1 MQTTRQ
7 LLSKC
12 KRWLVGGAGRW
23 RRRRS
28 GFAPFSVS
36 SNNPYIMEGV
46 RREELAPPTIASK
59 VSPSAKKALLILN
72 CVLLSLGNCGG
83 PLSMRLYFIHGGN
96 RVWLS
101 AFLETGGWPFT
112 LIVLIVLY
120 FHRRCSTLVY
130 MRPRVFLAA
139 AVIGVLTGV
148 DDFLYACGVS
158 RLPVSTT
165 SLIIASQLGFTAFFA
180 FLLVKQKFTPYSIN
194 AVMLLTIGAAVLAL
208 HTSSDLPNGESRA
221 EYLKGFFM
229 TVAAAA
235 LYGLVLPMVEMTYN
249 KAKQAITYTLVLEIQ
264 TVICLFATIFC
275 TTGMIINNDFKA
287 IPREAK
293 EYALGEPEYYVV
305 LCVNAIFW
313 QCFFL
318 GAIGVVFCA
327 SSLLSGIIIAVL
339 LPVTEVLAV
348 VFYKEHFQAE
358 KGVALVLSLWGFTS
372 YFYGEYKVMKKMELE
387 RQSLNDRS
395 VDLPQINYSSV

>member
-1 MQTTRQ
+1 MDGRQ
-7 LLSKC
+7 EIASPI
-12 KRWLVGGAGRW
+12 V
-23 RRRRS
+23 
-28 GFAPFSVS
+28 
-36 SNNPYIMEGV
+36 
-46 RREELAPPTIASK
+46 ASK
-59 VSPSAKKALLILN
+59 VNPSAKKALLILN
-72 CVLLSLGNCGG
+72 CILLSLGNCGG
-83 PLSMRLYFIHGGN
+83 PLSLRLYFLHGGK

-101 AFLETGGWPFT
+101 AFLETGGWPFIF
-112 LIVLIVLY
+112 IVLLILY
-120 FHRRCSTLVY
+120 FCRRCSTPTSTTIVY
-130 MRPRVFLAA
+130 MRPRVFFAA
-139 AVIGVLTGV
+139 AVIGVLTGL

-194 AVMLLTIGAAVLAL
+194 AVMLLTMGAAVLAL
-208 HTSSDLPNGESRA
+208 HTSSDLPNGESRS
-221 EYLKGFFM
+221 EYLKGFFL

-249 KAKQAITYTLVLEIQ
+249 KANQAITYTLVLEIQ
-264 TVICLFATIFC
+264 TVMCLFATIFC
-275 TTGMIINNDFKA
+275 TIGMIINNDFKV
-287 IPREAK
+287 IPIEAVDFG
-293 EYALGEPEYYVV
+293 LGEQKYYVV
-305 LCVNAIFW
+305 LCISAIFW

-348 VFYKEHFQAE
+348 VFYKENFQAE

-372 YFYGEYKVMKKMELE
+372 YFYGEYKVMKKMEIE
-387 RQSLNDRS
+387 RQSLRDRS
-395 VDLPQINYSSV
+395 VDLPQINYSSA